1 MASLFDNFKRLV
13 TKNSQATN
21 QLFNR
26 AIYNFLGD
34 TIITSAENDDSY
46 INKGYR
52 FNSTVYSIVNLIT
65 KAASTVPFQV
75 YEVQSQNSLKRYKAL
90 TSNGFD
96 ANATHKAQV
105 ILKNEIYKMRP
116 LKKPLS
122 ILSGNELILKPK
134 SFHIMFYNIKK
145 SHVADELLTAKILFN
160 RDIEIEVKFKV
171 LIGNDTHKH
180 H

>member
-1 MASLFDNFKRLV
+1 MASIFDNFKRLV

-105 ILKNEIYKMRP
+105 ILKNEMI
-116 LKKPLS
+116 
-122 ILSGNELILKPK
+122 ELEGTEI
-134 SFHIMFYNIKK
+134 H
-145 SHVADELLTAKILFN
+145 ELLN
-160 RDIEIEVKFKV
+160 RPNPAQSYASFLTEVIAFGK
-171 LIGNDTHKH
+171 LTPNRYI
-180 H
+180 

>member
-1 MASLFDNFKRLV
+1 MRYIIIFLYFFLLELHSHQYEKDNIIIDHPILKINSNNSKVGAGYFKIINNTPNKIVLD
-13 TKNSQATN
+13 N
-21 QLFNR
+21 
-26 AIYNFLGD
+26 IYSN
-34 TIITSAENDDSY
+34 ISE
-46 INKGYR
+46 K
-52 FNSTVYSIVNLIT
+52 
-65 KAASTVPFQV
+65 Q
-75 YEVQSQNSLKRYKAL
+75 EV
-90 TSNGFD
+90 
-96 ANATHKAQV
+96 HEV
-105 ILKNEIYKMRP
+105 ILKNDIYKMRP